1 MKLGAFRNTATLTV
15 LVIEDE
21 ESVRLAIQAGLE
33 LIGDYEV
40 LSAPDATAGMA
51 ILESAQPDILLLDL
65 VMPGMDGMEF
75 LRLIR
80 NRKSGHMPRRV
91 ILMTAHNN
99 PIPGGNLKDIGLD
112 AVLSKPFRLNDLAA
126 VISGT

>member
-1 MKLGAFRNTATLTV
+1 M

-40 LSAPDATAGMA
+40 LSAPDASTGIEM
-51 ILESAQPDILLLDL
+51 LEHVRPDILLLDL

-75 LRLIR
+75 LRLMR
-80 NRKSGHMPRRV
+80 NRPSGHLPRRV

-99 PIPGGNLKDIGLD
+99 PIPSGNLQDIGLD
-112 AVLSKPFRLNDLAA
+112 AILSKPFRLNDLAA
-126 VISGT
+126 VISGK

>member
-1 MKLGAFRNTATLTV
+1 M
-15 LVIEDE
+15 LVVEDE

-40 LSAPDATAGMA
+40 ISVPDASKGLE
-51 ILESAQPDILLLDL
+51 ILKNTLPDILLIDL

-75 LRLIR
+75 LKFVR
-80 NRKSGHMPRRV
+80 NREDGRMPGRV
-91 ILMTAHNN
+91 ILMTAHEN
-99 PIPGGNLKDIGLD
+99 PVPSGNLKDIGLD

-126 VISGT
+126 VINGQ